1 MYTYSLVFQVIDNS
15 TRIHIKDIRVT
26 IKRIRQVERE
36 TAKEVLIARAKQEA
50 EKRLFDGMVAKA
62 AKAMNTTTEDV
73 IRAEKQGLL
82 FVCIPYSVKY
92 VGMTEK

>member
-15 TRIHIKDIRVT
+15 TKIHIRDMRVT
-26 IKRIRQVERE
+26 IKRIRQAERE
-36 TAKEVLIARAKQEA
+36 TAKERLIARAKQEA
-50 EKRLFDGMVAKA
+50 ERRLFESMVAKA

-73 IRAEKQGLL
+73 IRAEEKGLL
-82 FVCIPYSVKY
+82 FVCLPYSVKY